1 MSKEYHKKSEDK
13 DRRSKCVIH
22 GCDFLSC
29 AVDAS
34 GRGNS
39 SIPFDISMDCFWMTK
54 LEETEL
60 QLLATTSLH
69 IPGSWFSW
77 AVLQVVGNKTRPFLE
92 WMESGIVT
100 V

>member
-1 MSKEYHKKSEDK
+1 
-13 DRRSKCVIH
+13 
-22 GCDFLSC
+22 
-29 AVDAS
+29 
-34 GRGNS
+34 
-39 SIPFDISMDCFWMTK
+39 MDCFWMTK
-54 LEETEL
+54 LEETER

-77 AVLQVVGNKTRPFLE
+77 AVLQGVGNKTRPFPE